1 MNVKKTM
8 LLFLVLLFT
17 GWAAAVDLFSATVPI
32 ADESPEARRQ
42 AMAEALHQVLV
53 KASGQQLSMQDKKL
67 RKILDHA
74 EDQVQEFRYVAAP
87 VEREGEEPGKL
98 LWARFGRKA
107 VVRLLHELG
116 LNLWEGGRPELILW
130 LAVDGNGK
138 RHLVDPERENTL
150 LEAGRVMAEK
160 RGIGL
165 VLPLMDLKDRD
176 ALSVS
181 DLRMGHTQ
189 SIREASSRYGQ
200 AVPLAG
206 RLQPLHG
213 KWQGDWLLLLPE
225 GERQFRSD
233 GGTPEAAV
241 QAGVQK
247 AVELLVDR
255 YLPAVADDSESSP
268 VRLRF
273 VNVQDA
279 GGYARIIHLLR
290 SLDMVVSLRPLK
302 AEQDQLLFEARVRGG
317 RTALQNQLSL
327 ETDLVPTV
335 DIPDDGEATVPLET
349 LSYSLR

>member
-8 LLFLVLLFT
+8 FLFLVLLFPGT
-17 GWAAAVDLFSATVPI
+17 VAAVDLFSATVPI
-32 ADESPEARRQ
+32 ADESPEVRRQ
-42 AMAEALHQVLV
+42 AMAEALYQVLV
-53 KASGQQLSMQDKKL
+53 KASGQQISTKNKKL
-67 RKILDHA
+67 REILDHA

-87 VEREGEEPGKL
+87 VEPEGEEPGKL
-98 LWARFGRKA
+98 LWARFGRNA
-107 VVRLLHELG
+107 VARLLHELG

-138 RHLVDPERENTL
+138 RHLVDPERENKL
-150 LEAGRVMAEK
+150 LEAGRVTAGK

-165 VLPLMDLKDRD
+165 VLPLMDLEDRN

-181 DLRMGHTQ
+181 DLWMGHPQ

-206 RLQPLHG
+206 RLQPSRG
-213 KWQGDWLLLLPE
+213 KWQG
-225 GERQFRSD
+225 
-233 GGTPEAAV
+233 
-241 QAGVQK
+241 GVRK

-290 SLDMVVSLRPLK
+290 SLDMVVSLWPLK

-317 RTALQNQLSL
+317 RAALENQLSL

-335 DIPDDGEATVPLET
+335 DIPDDGEGTVPLET